1 MLLNLLTVLP
11 IVESNVFCMI
21 YRLRLYSVICGSNDM
36 EVSAEPDQWQLLAW
50 LGKTR
55 TMWLK
60 YVLLVFDL
68 SAPFSDS
75 LENGAVQ

>member
-1 MLLNLLTVLP
+1 
-11 IVESNVFCMI
+11 MI
-21 YRLRLYSVICGSNDM
+21 YRLRLYSVICGSSDM

-68 SAPFSDS
+68 SAPFSDRVLRMEQFS
-75 LENGAVQ
+75 EEET